1 MRLEN
6 SELKTFQAVVE
17 ANGFNRAAESLH
29 ISQSAVSQAIAT
41 LENKL
46 DLKLITRGK
55 QLQLTAAGRRLLEY
69 ANEIMREEQH
79 VLEDIL
85 RIKNGDHQRLNL
97 AVNSSINR
105 FYAPQLIS
113 QFCALQ
119 PNAELNIKELPSRD
133 LIYAVLAE
141 RVDLAIGPFQRQ
153 MEAFE
158 INPLFSET
166 RHLVVSP
173 NHPNVTTIL
182 QGNSKNLSQTP
193 LITSSVDN
201 PEMRPA
207 IQRIRDRFKCV
218 WEISSLNMRIH
229 LVNQGAGVAFIDS
242 KLLSEHPICREFQIM
257 EGLTYGSIKR
267 DVGIYWKKGKSL
279 SGSSEQFVELCKAFW
294 GEETSSHVR

>member
-6 SELKTFQAVVE
+6 SELKTFQAVIE

-55 QLQLTAAGRRLLEY
+55 QLQLTAAGKRLLEY
-69 ANEIMREEQH
+69 ANEVTREEQH
-79 VLEDIL
+79 VLEDIM

-133 LIYAVLAE
+133 LIYAVLSG

-158 INPLFSET
+158 VSPLFSET

-173 NHPNVTTIL
+173 NHLNVKNIL
-182 QGNSKNLSQTP
+182 QGHSKSLSQTP

-242 KLLSEHPICREFQIM
+242 KLLSEHPVCREFMVM
-257 EGLTYGSIKR
+257 EELTYGSIKR
-267 DVGIYWKKGKSL
+267 DVGIYWKKGKRL
-279 SGSSEQFVELCKAFW
+279 SGSSEQFVELCNVFW
-294 GEETSSHVR
+294 AGEIHSHAT